1 VTSRAVTIALA
12 AALMLLGGFVA
23 FTAFGS
29 VSADNDPDPSATQLS
44 SSTWATAPGAHQAS
58 STTATP
64 TPPTTRPP
72 ATSGTTASP
81 TPNARGAQIYASVCA
96 VCHGDDREGGTGPEL
111 TASAMIARYP
121 DIDSQ
126 ISDVLEGS
134 GDMDGFAGT
143 FTEEEIRDVVL
154 YTRQP

>member
-1 VTSRAVTIALA
+1 MA
-12 AALMLLGGFVA
+12 AALVLLGGFVA
-23 FTAFGS
+23 FTALGS
-29 VSADNDPDPSATQLS
+29 VSADSDQDPPASQLS

-64 TPPTTRPP
+64 TTATPTTRPP
-72 ATSGTTASP
+72 TTSGTTASP

-111 TASAMIARYP
+111 TAAAMIARYP
-121 DIDSQ
+121 DIESQ
-126 ISDVLEGS
+126 ISDVLEGT